1 MKLAYSNKGCVLR
14 SSHHLAVNL
23 WNQLDIEFQSI
34 DSEFESKSLLLLRDM
49 NQLTDNR
56 DIIG

>member
-1 MKLAYSNKGCVLR
+1 M
-14 SSHHLAVNL
+14 AVNL